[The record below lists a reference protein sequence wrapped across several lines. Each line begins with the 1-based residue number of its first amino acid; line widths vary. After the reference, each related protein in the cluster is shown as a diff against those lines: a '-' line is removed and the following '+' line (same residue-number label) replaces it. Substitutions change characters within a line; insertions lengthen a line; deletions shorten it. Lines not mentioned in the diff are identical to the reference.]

1 MEFPIENGGSFHSYG
16 SLPEGTNPLNIPKV
30 PLSGRFRHIV
40 SRLLRQQSRGR
51 RGTAQSVGR
60 PELAIPFDKNLGW
73 PSLTQRFFKVVH
85 LAVFTD
91 TL

>member
-1 MEFPIENGGSFHSYG
+1 MDWFKGNPPA
-16 SLPEGTNPLNIPKV
+16 LTNPLNIPMV

-85 LAVFTD
+85 LAVFTVFTD